1 MVSRAKSAK
10 PSRLGSRGQPEATR
24 EAILR
29 AAGTEFAVQGLAG
42 ARMDAIATAA
52 RVNKALLYYYFHDK
66 DALYGAVLDQFFRP
80 LFVRLFGVLDSPA
93 SPGERILGYA
103 RAHFDTIAEKPH
115 YARLFQSELMSAGS
129 DVSPR
134 LSEIV
139 ERYARPLL
147 GRLQATLQ
155 EGVESGQFRQIDIMQ
170 FIPSMIATIVFYF
183 VAAPMLR
190 RLRGFEPFSPEAIHS
205 RRAAVLNFIAAGLFA
220 DREGGVRLAADVA
233 AKSGPAEV
241 SLLPGVEPHHHVA
254 ARRSK

>member
-1 MVSRAKSAK
+1 MSLKTKSN
-10 PSRLGSRGQPEATR
+10 RLGSRGQPAATR
-24 EAILR
+24 DAILR
-29 AAGTEFAVQGLAG
+29 AAGNEFSIHGLAG
-42 ARMDAIATAA
+42 ARMDAIARSA

-66 DALYGAVLDQFFRP
+66 DALYAEVLDQFFRP
-80 LFVRLFGVLDSPA
+80 LFTRLTTLLDSQA

-103 RAHFDTIAEKPH
+103 RAHFDTIAGKPH
-115 YARLFQSELMSAGS
+115 YARLFQSEMMSAGR

-155 EGVESGQFRQIDIMQ
+155 QGVENGQFRQIDIMQ

-183 VAAPMLR
+183 IAAPMLR
-190 RLRGFEPFSPEAIHS
+190 RLRGYEPFSPEAIYS

-220 DREGGVRLAADVA
+220 DRDSGLRLAAEVA
-233 AKSGPAEV
+233 AQAASANPPPPTDTA
-241 SLLPGVEPHHHVA
+241 LHHRVA
-254 ARRSK
+254 ARSSK

>member
-1 MVSRAKSAK
+1 MTLKTKSN
-10 PSRLGSRGQPEATR
+10 RLGSRGQPEATR

-29 AAGTEFAVQGLAG
+29 AAGTEFAMHGLAG
-42 ARMDAIATAA
+42 ARMDAIARSA

-66 DALYGAVLDQFFRP
+66 DALYGEVLDQFFRP
-80 LFVRLFGVLDSPA
+80 LFVRLTLLLDGQT

-103 RAHFDTIAEKPH
+103 RAHFDTIADKPH
-115 YARLFQSELMSAGS
+115 YARLFQSEMMSAGR

-139 ERYARPLL
+139 DRYARPLL

-155 EGVESGQFRQIDIMQ
+155 QGVEGGQFRQIDIMQ

-183 VAAPMLR
+183 IAAPMLR
-190 RLRGFEPFSPEAIHS
+190 RLRDFEPFSPEAIHS

-220 DREGGVRLAADVA
+220 DRESGLRLAAEIA
-233 AKSGPAEV
+233 AQAPSAKTPPPTDAE
-241 SLLPGVEPHHHVA
+241 LHHHVA
-254 ARRSK
+254 ARSSK

>member
-1 MVSRAKSAK
+1 MAPKTKSN
-10 PSRLGSRGQPEATR
+10 RRGSRGQPEATR

-29 AAGTEFAVQGLAG
+29 AAGTEFALHGLAG
-42 ARMDAIATAA
+42 ARMDAIAHSA

-66 DALYGAVLDQFFRP
+66 DALYGEVLDQFFRP
-80 LFVRLFGVLDSPA
+80 LFARLTLLLDGQA

-115 YARLFQSELMSAGS
+115 YARLFQSEMMSAGR

-155 EGVESGQFRQIDIMQ
+155 QGVENGQFRQIDMMQ

-183 VAAPMLR
+183 IAAPMLR
-190 RLRGFEPFSPEAIHS
+190 RLGGYEPFSPEAIHS

-220 DREGGVRLAADVA
+220 DRESGLRLAAEIAASAASANTPPSTDTELYHRVA
-233 AKSGPAEV
+233 RQS
-241 SLLPGVEPHHHVA
+241 
-254 ARRSK
+254 SK